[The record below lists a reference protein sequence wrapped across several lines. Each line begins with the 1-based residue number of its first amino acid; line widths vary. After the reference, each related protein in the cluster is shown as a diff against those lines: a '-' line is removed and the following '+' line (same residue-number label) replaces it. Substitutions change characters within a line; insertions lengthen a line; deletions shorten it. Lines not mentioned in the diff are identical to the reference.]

1 VSSGNNCTWYEKSA
15 GGALFLGGIL
25 ATAGLGSAISGGAI
39 AGAIIAAIG
48 LALVL
53 PAYVVYR
60 F

>member
-1 VSSGNNCTWYEKSA
+1 MSSGNNCTWYEKTA
-15 GGALFLGGIL
+15 GGALFLGSIV
-25 ATAGLGSAISGGAI
+25 ATAGLGIAISGGAI